1 MIQKGWLISLLLVFP
16 FFGLAQLAPNLVEGS
31 VAERT
36 EDGKTA
42 PLVGVN
48 VYWEGTSIGTSSD
61 NTGQFIIER
70 TNKTNQLVFSYI
82 GYRNDTLEVN
92 TDKIPV
98 VVMDASRELGEVEVV
113 HRQKSTEISMLG
125 SVKVEHIGEKELC
138 KAACCNL
145 SESFETSPSIDVSF
159 TDAVTGS
166 RQIQMLGLAGP
177 YVQMTRENIP
187 DMRGL
192 ASIYGLT
199 LVPGTWIES
208 IQLNKGTGSVVNGYE
223 SIAGQI
229 NLEMRKPEVADR
241 LYLNLFANAES
252 RLEANLNLAHRFKN
266 ENWSTA
272 LLLHGKNNS
281 GKLDHN
287 NDGFMDMPIG
297 STFTALNR
305 WTYNGGQ
312 GIHLQFGIKG
322 SAMTSEGGELD
333 FQPEDALMTN
343 GWGMN
348 VDVKRLEGWAKIG
361 KVFYDLP
368 WKSMGLQLAATTH
381 EQDSYFGLNAYHA
394 EQQSAYANFIYQSII
409 GNTNHEF
416 KTGASLQYD
425 DFRETLNDTIFN
437 REESVPGVFFEYSWL
452 PSDAFS
458 LVAGIRADYHNLYG
472 AFLTPR
478 LHVRYAPAEQTVLRL
493 SAGRGQRTA
502 SVISENSGILAS
514 SRQIVFQGK
523 ANDYPYGFGPEVAW
537 NYGLNLTQ
545 KFELG
550 YRPGSISFDFYQTDF
565 SNQVVLDLDQDP
577 QQALFFE
584 SNEKSYSTSFQAQLD
599 YELAQRL
606 DARLAYR
613 WYDVK
618 TTYQQGLLAKPL
630 LASHR
635 AFLNLAY
642 ETRNSWS
649 FDYTINWQG
658 EKRIPNTVSNPQE
671 FQRDGYSPD
680 FFLMN
685 AQVSKSFSEWFEIYV
700 GVENLTG
707 YKQHNPIIASDQPFS
722 PYFDSSLI
730 WGPIFGRK
738 SYVGL
743 RFRIQ

>member
-1 MIQKGWLISLLLVFP
+1 M
-16 FFGLAQLAPNLVEGS
+16 
-31 VAERT
+31 
-36 EDGKTA
+36 
-42 PLVGVN
+42 
-48 VYWEGTSIGTSSD
+48 
-61 NTGQFIIER
+61 
-70 TNKTNQLVFSYI
+70 
-82 GYRNDTLEVN
+82 
-92 TDKIPV
+92 
-98 VVMDASRELGEVEVV
+98 
-113 HRQKSTEISMLG
+113 
-125 SVKVEHIGEKELC
+125 
-138 KAACCNL
+138 
-145 SESFETSPSIDVSF
+145 
-159 TDAVTGS
+159 
-166 RQIQMLGLAGP
+166 
-177 YVQMTRENIP
+177 
-187 DMRGL
+187 
-192 ASIYGLT
+192 
-199 LVPGTWIES
+199 
-208 IQLNKGTGSVVNGYE
+208 
-223 SIAGQI
+223 
-229 NLEMRKPEVADR
+229 ADR
-241 LYLNLFANAES
+241 LYLNLFVNAES
-252 RLEANLNLAHRFKN
+252 RLEANLNLAHRFKY

-287 NDGFMDMPIG
+287 NDGFVDMLIG
-297 STFTALNR
+297 SAFTALNR

-333 FQPEDALMTN
+333 FQSEDALTSN
-343 GWGMN
+343 VWGMN

-368 WKSMGLQLAATTH
+368 WKSIGLQLAATTH
-381 EQDSYFGLNAYHA
+381 EQDSYFGLNAYNA

-458 LVAGIRADYHNLYG
+458 LVAGIRADYHSLYG

-478 LHVRYAPAEQTVLRL
+478 LHVRYAPAEQTVLRI

-523 ANDYPYGFGPEVAW
+523 DNDYPYGFGPEVAW

-565 SNQVVLDLDQDP
+565 STQVVLDLDQDP

-599 YELAQRL
+599 YEMVQRL

-658 EKRIPNTVSNPQE
+658 ENRIPNAVSNPQE

-685 AQVSKSFSEWFEIYV
+685 AQVSKSFNEWFEIYV

-722 PYFDSSLI
+722 PYFESSLI